1 MNVRLNIRLVYF
13 YVFCVNTIFVLPVLL
28 PFFQNQLGLTFQ
40 QLLMGE
46 ALFAA
51 VVIAMEVPSGWMS
64 DVWSRRGTLMV
75 GCVFGFIS
83 FVGMMFATDFWAVM
97 FFMAMMGVGV
107 ACNSGT
113 VTSIIYDSLAM
124 KGREDLYQQLEGK
137 RHAISLYSVAFAA
150 AAGGLM
156 YQFHPKLPLLLD
168 AGTELAAFVCAFF
181 ITEPTRIKRA
191 VQKNPLHDM
200 WLTMKYAMHGHKE
213 IAGII
218 IVSTVLF
225 CTTKMAMWAQQ
236 PYMQFV
242 DIPTVWFGFIM
253 ATGFLFGGTIGFF
266 GHRFNHNLSNR
277 HMIMTLVGVSACA
290 LLFGVIYHGY
300 YSIVS
305 ILLLSGIWGFGFPF
319 VQNAIN
325 KYADPARRATILST
339 LGLLISLMF
348 IPASLMMGYLDEK
361 FSILHAL
368 AYIVA
373 QLLILSA
380 IGFALWARGTK
391 NHALQK
397 HDN

>member
-1 MNVRLNIRLVYF
+1 
-13 YVFCVNTIFVLPVLL
+13 
-28 PFFQNQLGLTFQ
+28 
-40 QLLMGE
+40 
-46 ALFAA
+46 
-51 VVIAMEVPSGWMS
+51 
-64 DVWSRRGTLMV
+64 
-75 GCVFGFIS
+75 
-83 FVGMMFATDFWAVM
+83 MFASDFWAVM

-124 KGREDLYQQLEGK
+124 QGREDLYQRLEGK

-168 AGTELAAFVCAFF
+168 AGTELAAFICAFF

-200 WLTMKYAMHGHKE
+200 WVTIKYAVHGHKE

-236 PYMQFV
+236 PYMQYV
-242 DIPTVWFGFIM
+242 DIPTSWFGFIM
-253 ATGFLFGGTIGFF
+253 AGGFLFGGTVGYF
-266 GHRFNHNLSNR
+266 GHRINHALSNR
-277 HMIMTLVGVSACA
+277 HMIMILTFGTCA
-290 LLFGVIYHGY
+290 LMGTAIALHLQMSIIFILMVSGV
-300 YSIVS
+300 
-305 ILLLSGIWGFGFPF
+305 WGFGFPF

-325 KYADPARRATILST
+325 KHADPARRATILST

-348 IPASLMMGYLDEK
+348 IPASLIMGYLDEQY
-361 FSILHAL
+361 SILYAI

-373 QLLILSA
+373 QLLVLSA
-380 IGFALWARGTK
+380 IGFWLWARGVREVSV
-391 NHALQK
+391 
-397 HDN
+397 